1 MNPGWIEPTDPLHF
15 LTSRLLQS
23 VGKEATD
30 VRTKAV
36 PDAVEVGGRARLCVH
51 HLGRHVGQAARVGH
65 RLRVVRPDL
74 EDVVPPGERVKG
86 RRRREF
92 CLFWQFLLLVEP
104 EADPEGLSSPGAL
117 SITIS
122 IISTSVCRQDYRH
135 NITLLIKCTWTLL
148 PS

>member
-1 MNPGWIEPTDPLHF
+1 M
-15 LTSRLLQS
+15 RAQ
-23 VGKEATD
+23 
-30 VRTKAV
+30 AV
-36 PDAVEVGGRARLCVH
+36 ADAVEVGGRLGLRVQ
-51 HLGRHVGQAARVGH
+51 HLRRHVCQAPRVRH

-122 IISTSVCRQDYRH
+122 IISISVCHQDYRH
-135 NITLLIKCTWTLL
+135 NITLLVKFTWTLP